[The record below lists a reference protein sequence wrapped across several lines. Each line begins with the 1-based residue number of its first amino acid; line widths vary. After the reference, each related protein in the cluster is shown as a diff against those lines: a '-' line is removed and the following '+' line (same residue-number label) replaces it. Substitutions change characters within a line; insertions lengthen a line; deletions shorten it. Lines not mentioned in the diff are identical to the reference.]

1 MKTKESVLR
10 QMLLE
15 IALGVDQTANTT
27 GKDDK
32 EISSDRKGIVP
43 ITPSLETPIQL
54 SSQLPDISDPEFLP
68 ANKFELARAMSSM
81 AELVPEEL
89 VEDFYK
95 SMKETFEK
103 VVGENIV

>member
-15 IALGVDQTANTT
+15 IALGVDQTANTN

-32 EISSDRKGIVP
+32 DLKIARDGIVP

-54 SSQLPDISDPEFLP
+54 SSQLPNITDPEFVP
-68 ANKFELARAMSSM
+68 SNKFELARAMSSM
-81 AELVPEEL
+81 AELVPEDL
-89 VEDFYK
+89 VEEFYN
-95 SMKETFEK
+95 SMKEKFKEI
-103 VVGENIV
+103 VGEEIV